1 MGTATLVMWQYCR
14 NLNDI
19 NTAILENDPNWEG
32 LVSADQII
40 SISWDI
46 SQMCYIVFWSVERE
60 IEPKEPCELKGD
72 ISW

>member
-1 MGTATLVMWQYCR
+1 MGRATLVMWQYCH

-32 LVSADQII
+32 LISADQII

-60 IEPKEPCELKGD
+60 IEPKEPYELKGD